1 MPQLYLLRHAESEA
15 NAKGVLAGR
24 DNSVNLTTKGRKD
37 SHRLNSLLAKIEFT
51 SIYSS
56 PITRCLQTIKP
67 YLENHSKIDLQITD
81 SLIEMDYG
89 SWSGKKLSDL
99 CKKKEWMLIQ
109 SQPSDFTF
117 PNGESFQEMRRRVKK
132 FLNSLID
139 LEGPILLVSH
149 GDVIKMAL
157 SITLDLPLNKFQNFM
172 ISPASLSSVNYSKSS
187 KSIISTNQRVVEKGF
202 ISRASRFILGG
213 ESA

>member
-24 DNSVNLTTKGRKD
+24 DNSVNLTTKGMKD
-37 SHRLNSLLAKIEFT
+37 SRHLKSRLAKIEFR

-56 PITRCLQTIKP
+56 PITRCLQTITP
-67 YLENHSKIDLQITD
+67 YLESQSKVDLKISD

-89 SWSGKKLSDL
+89 NWSGKRLSVL
-99 CKKKEWMLIQ
+99 SKKKEWRLIQ
-109 SQPSDFTF
+109 DQPSEFTF
-117 PNGESFQEMRRRVKK
+117 PNGESFQQMRRRVKR
-132 FLNSLID
+132 FMNSLND
-139 LEGPILLVSH
+139 EEGPILLVSH

-157 SITLDLPLNKFQNFM
+157 AITLDLPLNKFQNFT
-172 ISPASLSSVNYSKSS
+172 ISPASVSLVHYSESI
-187 KSIISTNQRVVEKGF
+187 KSIISTNQRAVEKRLV
-202 ISRASRFILGG
+202 SRASRFILGG